1 MPKFGDLISLG
12 TATKFAGGIMAGG
25 AATVGV
31 QYYMGSSE
39 FSKDPQITEIRE
51 DQKKVSFEIQQST
64 LVGIRRIFESI
75 SIYIIET
82 EQRSASVAFV
92 RENLCQIA
100 IKTQSEAAG
109 ILKTKPDRTA
119 FYCHPCF
126 HGDKTRHVV

>member
-31 QYYMGSSE
+31 QYYMGSLE

-64 LVGIRRIFESI
+64 LVGILRIFESN
-75 SIYIIET
+75 YIIET

-92 RENLCQIA
+92 RENPCRIA

-126 HGDKTRHVV
+126 HGDKTRRVV